1 MVKKKFSFSPP
12 DPPLF
17 LKKENLRLFTNMK
30 VMSQTN
36 CTINALKSR
45 KFDPWNKL
53 NLRSENLISKYLQ
66 IY

>member
-1 MVKKKFSFSPP
+1 
-12 DPPLF
+12 
-17 LKKENLRLFTNMK
+17 MK

>member
-1 MVKKKFSFSPP
+1 
-12 DPPLF
+12 
-17 LKKENLRLFTNMK
+17 
-30 VMSQTN
+30 MSQTN
-36 CTINALKSR
+36 CTIKALKSR